1 LNVSVECVHFS
12 IPTVFALC
20 PCGKCSLRSFD
31 TTITLTIQ
39 PRLAY
44 LVFDG
49 IIALVVS
56 VFVTAVF
63 GVAVPA
69 AWWNLTF
76 IWLCLF
82 LYGLAAILL
91 SYVISL
97 IAKSQLSAFA
107 FSAGGQAY
115 VSLTQST

>member
-1 LNVSVECVHFS
+1 VQSLLFYQNRNSDS
-12 IPTVFALC
+12 I
-20 PCGKCSLRSFD
+20 
-31 TTITLTIQ
+31 I
-39 PRLAY
+39 RLAY

-49 IIALVVS
+49 IIVLVVS
-56 VFVTAVF
+56 VFITAVF

-82 LYGLAAILL
+82 LYGLASILL

-115 VSLTQST
+115 VSHPTLYTKYSR

>member
-1 LNVSVECVHFS
+1 LNVSVEFVHFS
-12 IPTVFALC
+12 IPTVSVLF

-31 TTITLTIQ
+31 KAVILTFQ
-39 PRLAY
+39 SRLAY

-56 VFVTAVF
+56 VFITAVF

-76 IWLCLF
+76 VWLCLF
-82 LYGLAAILL
+82 LYGLASILL

-107 FSAGGQAY
+107 FSAGGQA
-115 VSLTQST
+115 

>member
-1 LNVSVECVHFS
+1 L
-12 IPTVFALC
+12 
-20 PCGKCSLRSFD
+20 
-31 TTITLTIQ
+31 
-39 PRLAY
+39 
-44 LVFDG
+44 
-49 IIALVVS
+49 
-56 VFVTAVF
+56 

-82 LYGLAAILL
+82 LYGLASILL

-107 FSAGGQAY
+107 FSAGGQA
-115 VSLTQST
+115 